1 MKSREQRMYAYAAEA
16 RPANPTHGGTAYIQ
30 PLLVIMKNKIAILI
44 SITFFIGCITSKE
57 IENLSLDKSNLYPIG
72 ENDNWGFANSK
83 GETVISPIYEQVD
96 FFRNG
101 LALVKKDGKFG
112 FIKKD
117 GSWHIKA
124 KYDSA
129 TSFISNCTS
138 VTIKDNTFFINR
150 QGRKM
155 RVNECYSIDAGGC
168 KNVIAADPNKYF
180 MLVNGKY
187 ELEYRY
193 SIKIDASNYVG
204 VIDTSNLRIDEVI
217 PFGNT
222 HVLVKKNDKYG
233 LFDVWS
239 HRRIIIDE
247 NTSLNH
253 KSEAHSQLSN
263 LIKFKYDDVIF
274 KRFHENEV
282 KYAKVRIK
290 DKYGV
295 IDSKGDLVL
304 GVEFISLKIEPGW
317 QMALVEFEPNKFGY
331 KKFNGE
337 EFFKRKE
344 NYQ

>member
-1 MKSREQRMYAYAAEA
+1 MITGWLKGQF
-16 RPANPTHGGTAYIQ
+16 THLLFTYI
-30 PLLVIMKNKIAILI
+30 LFYNV
-44 SITFFIGCITSKE
+44 
-57 IENLSLDKSNLYPIG
+57 
-72 ENDNWGFANSK
+72 
-83 GETVISPIYEQVD
+83 
-96 FFRNG
+96 
-101 LALVKKDGKFG
+101 
-112 FIKKD
+112 FIK
-117 GSWHIKA
+117 S
-124 KYDSA
+124 YR
-129 TSFISNCTS
+129 
-138 VTIKDNTFFINR
+138 TI
-150 QGRKM
+150 
-155 RVNECYSIDAGGC
+155 
-168 KNVIAADPNKYF
+168 
-180 MLVNGKY
+180 
-187 ELEYRY
+187 EYRY